1 MWGDY
6 VGPAALGL
14 GLAKDVF
21 GGISA
26 YEQARRQKQQYD
38 QAQRFQDPNWVLSQS
53 QPYIDRLNATL
64 RQQTPDLM
72 RSQVNPMIGSRG
84 IDPGSGAGQSI
95 YAQALAPMVQANT
108 LEGMNQ
114 FRQASGQ
121 GMQYG
126 TTNVGG
132 TYGAGNGLENA
143 LKMYMMYKATRPQTT
158 ADNNDP
164 SHLMDM
170 LTSYQQKQPYQSSSV
185 APITNVPNSTS
196 SGYGWSNE
204 EGF

>member
-1 MWGDY
+1 MWGDF

-14 GLAKDVF
+14 GLGKDIF
-21 GGISA
+21 SGISA

-64 RQQTPDLM
+64 RQQTPDIM

-95 YAQALAPMVQANT
+95 YAQALAPMIQANT

-126 TTNVGG
+126 TTNVGP

-143 LKMYMMYKATRPQTT
+143 LKMYMQYKASRPE
-158 ADNNDP
+158 DNNDP
-164 SHLMDM
+164 THLLNM
-170 LTSYQQKQPYQSSSV
+170 LTSYQNKGAQPYQSSSV
-185 APITNVPNSTS
+185 APIQNV
-196 SGYGWSNE
+196 SGSNPLTWTGQ
-204 EGF
+204 EGEL